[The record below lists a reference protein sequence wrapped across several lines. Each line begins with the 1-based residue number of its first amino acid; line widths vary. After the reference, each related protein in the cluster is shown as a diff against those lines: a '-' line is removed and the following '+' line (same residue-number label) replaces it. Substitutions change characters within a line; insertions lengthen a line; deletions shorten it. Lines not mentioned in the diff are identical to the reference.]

1 MTLDALGLLRCR
13 RVVLRGIGEET
24 EVLGALVSLI
34 ENVTSGI
41 FADTPADEVR
51 AAATMVKAAS
61 VQLGETS
68 LNLAAYLG
76 AMKLIADLDGITIE
90 EPTDEERAEFVTKKA
105 VKSRSSRS

>member
-1 MTLDALGLLRCR
+1 M
-13 RVVLRGIGEET
+13 RGIAEET
-24 EVLGALVSLI
+24 EILGALVSLI

-41 FADTPADEVR
+41 FTDTPASEVR
-51 AAATMVKAAS
+51 AAATMVRAAS

-76 AMKLIADLDGITIE
+76 AMKLIADLDGFIIE
-90 EPTDEERAEFVTKKA
+90 EPTDEEQAEFVTKNA